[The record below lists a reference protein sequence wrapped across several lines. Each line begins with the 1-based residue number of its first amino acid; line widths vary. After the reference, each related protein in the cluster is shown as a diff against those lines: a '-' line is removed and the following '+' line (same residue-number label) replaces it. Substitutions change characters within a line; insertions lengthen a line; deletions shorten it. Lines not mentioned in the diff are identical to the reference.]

1 MSKAK
6 RKTKKELV
14 IQKRYWDQIK
24 KRYPF
29 LEEKTHWYTGT
40 KLSKKEKEETPPILS
55 AWSGDIPEGWVIRF
69 GHELCEELRAEFIR
83 CGCLYT
89 AQILQAKEKYG
100 DLRIY
105 LGGVPENCKAED
117 IIDKYSSI
125 SSSVCVHCGKM
136 DTPIINDRG
145 WIIPCCKE
153 CYEKMNE
160 SRDSWSDGAPIYEDL
175 AVSGDWT
182 TPDKILMRVYDKD
195 GEAKMQ
201 EVDITDTV
209 NRLRNK
215 KIVSC
220 KKALLPDT
228 GKGRK

>member
-1 MSKAK
+1 MS
-6 RKTKKELV
+6 T
-14 IQKRYWDQIK
+14 
-24 KRYPF
+24 
-29 LEEKTHWYTGT
+29 
-40 KLSKKEKEETPPILS
+40 
-55 AWSGDIPEGWVIRF
+55 WSGDIPEGWVIRF

-105 LGGVPENCKAED
+105 LDGVPKNCKAED
-117 IIDKYSSI
+117 IIDKYNSI

-160 SRDSWSDGAPIYEDL
+160 SR
-175 AVSGDWT
+175 
-182 TPDKILMRVYDKD
+182 
-195 GEAKMQ
+195 
-201 EVDITDTV
+201 
-209 NRLRNK
+209 
-215 KIVSC
+215 
-220 KKALLPDT
+220 
-228 GKGRK
+228 

>member
-6 RKTKKELV
+6 RKNKKELV

-40 KLSKKEKEETPPILS
+40 RLSKKEKEETPPILS

-105 LGGVPENCKAED
+105 LGEVPENCKAED

-125 SSSVCVHCGKM
+125 SSSVS
-136 DTPIINDRG
+136 
-145 WIIPCCKE
+145 
-153 CYEKMNE
+153 EK
-160 SRDSWSDGAPIYEDL
+160 RIQQY
-175 AVSGDWT
+175 
-182 TPDKILMRVYDKD
+182 I
-195 GEAKMQ
+195 
-201 EVDITDTV
+201 
-209 NRLRNK
+209 K
-215 KIVSC
+215 KRQ
-220 KKALLPDT
+220 KKAAERLSFPLLIAFMRRCLWLLP
-228 GKGRK
+228 RIFASE